1 MVVKFTARHLGLGL
15 LALAVFFTVA
25 VAFGIAL
32 IVWTPLLERMASASL
47 GRSVRIDRV
56 DVDPGIETDVS
67 IEGLQVAG
75 AMQGNDSNLL
85 SVESVRVVV
94 EPLSIF
100 LGSLEVPKISITG
113 IRSRLSRDADG
124 RGNWVVASQ
133 AGVIAQTAA
142 PEERAEFP
150 RLGKLV
156 INDAEFDFHDA
167 ASGLDL
173 AGRLDKLEAV
183 SNGADGISLSLSGA
197 IDGRPLALE
206 FVGGAF
212 QTLRGSERP
221 YPVNLELTLGGAS
234 VKARGTFGDPIALD
248 GIELAIEASGPTVSA
263 LFPLVPVALPATAP
277 FELSGAL
284 ERSGRIWTLSD
295 LEGRLGDSDI
305 DGEAVYDAGSAR
317 PRISGSLH
325 SVRLDLDD
333 LAPVIGE
340 QPDPSETASASQRE
354 AATKDQDLFPH
365 VELPSSNL
373 RIADADLS
381 YAAESISTS
390 LLPLES
396 ADVQLSLNDGRLLVE
411 LRSVAIADGEVT
423 GELALNAR
431 EETPSADA
439 NLQIQELNLK
449 AFFQGT
455 ELETVMSGRFG
466 GRAYL
471 LGTGRSLA
479 DILAS
484 ARGDGRMTI
493 RDASLSGLLVEAIG
507 LDVIEA
513 LGLVLGDGTVVAVR
527 CGALEFTARDGILL
541 IEEAIAD
548 TTDSVL
554 VASGQVDL
562 GAESIAVQIEARAK
576 DFSILD
582 VAAPVSVS
590 GQLRDPNIGIG
601 AVEGFPID
609 LGEQE
614 DLDCSRVL
622 SGEPK
627 PAGP

>member
-1 MVVKFTARHLGLGL
+1 MKITARHLGLGL

-206 FVGGAF
+206 FDGGAF

>member
-133 AGVIAQTAA
+133 AGVIAETAA

-206 FVGGAF
+206 FDGGAF

-513 LGLVLGDGTVVAVR
+513 LGLVLGDGTAVAVR